1 MNTKSNLRNNQWIK
15 KLGSVV
21 LSLVVLC
28 TSCTPTFAATG
39 SPDTSIERSLTIHKY
54 RMEDMTH
61 VTTEGTGQQTD
72 SVPADA
78 IALPGIQF
86 KVTKMQDSNHSK
98 VDSTWNIQTVT
109 TGTDGAV
116 TIRGNDNLP
125 MGIYQVEEL
134 ANSAVAV
141 KAEPFLVSVPLTN
154 PTGDGWIYNV
164 HVFPKN
170 QIKPGPDIDKFVTE
184 LENKHDTADIS
195 ESVKWIVETTL
206 PDDVATCKNYT
217 VTDTIDTRL
226 DFVPGSV
233 KVYRIDTNKNRVL
246 MTPDCYTVAEPNTAN
261 SRTLTV
267 SLTDTGKKTAA
278 KSLPNKEDVFAT
290 LNIEFD
296 TRVNKNAEGSL
307 GQPIPN
313 GATIHYTNNLDIV
326 FEPQSVKEK
335 PEVHTGG
342 VNLLKVDSEDNTIK
356 LQGAKFKVYRTESD
370 AKKNLNA
377 VKDPDNNRIDWEVT
391 TDANGIAHF
400 WGLSYGK
407 KGQDAYYGDSTNYW
421 IVETQAPVDPNG
433 KPYNLLKY
441 PVKVTVNSNS
451 HNDANKIVI
460 ENIKHYDL
468 PYTGGVGDLTP
479 LYIGAV
485 LILLAGGATVILV
498 RRRLQER
505 NR

>member
-1 MNTKSNLRNNQWIK
+1 MKLKNNPLLK
-15 KLGSVV
+15 KLGGIA
-21 LSLVVLC
+21 LSFAVLC
-28 TSCTPTFAATG
+28 TSCTPSFAATG
-39 SPDTSIERSLTIHKY
+39 SPDTSVERSLTIHKY
-54 RMEDMTH
+54 HMEDMSH
-61 VTTEGTGQQTD
+61 STTEGTGQQTD
-72 SVPADA
+72 VVPADA
-78 IALPGIQF
+78 IPLPGIQF
-86 KVTKMQDSNHSK
+86 KVTKMQDTDHTK

-109 TGTDGAV
+109 TGADGSV
-116 TIRGNDNLP
+116 TIRGNSNLP
-125 MGIYQVEEL
+125 MGVYKVEEQT
-134 ANSAVAV
+134 NPAVAV
-141 KAEPFLVSVPLTN
+141 KADPCLVSVPLTN

-170 QIKPGPDIDKFVTE
+170 KIKPGPEIDKFVTE

-195 ESVKWIVETTL
+195 ESVKWIIETTL
-206 PDDVATCKNYT
+206 PDDVATCKDYT

-226 DFVPGSV
+226 DYVPGSL
-233 KVYRIDTNKNRVL
+233 KVYRVDTSKNRVL
-246 MTPDCYTVAEPNTAN
+246 MTPDCYTVTEPNTAN

-267 SLTDTGKKTAA
+267 QLTAIGKQTAA
-278 KSLPNKEDVFAT
+278 KSLPNKEDVSAT
-290 LNIEFD
+290 LNLEFN
-296 TRVNKNAEGSL
+296 TLVNKTAEGSL

-342 VNLLKVDSEDNTIK
+342 VNLLKVDSEDNTVK
-356 LQGAKFKVYRTESD
+356 LQGAKFKVYRTEAD
-370 AKKNLNA
+370 AKKNINA
-377 VKDPDNNRIDWEVT
+377 VKDPANNSVDWEVT
-391 TDANGIAHF
+391 TDTNGIAHF
-400 WGLSYGK
+400 WGLAYGK

-421 IVETQAPVDPNG
+421 VVETQSPVDTNG

-451 HNDANKIVI
+451 HNDANRIVI

-468 PYTGGVGDLTP
+468 PYTGGVGNMTP

-498 RRRLQER
+498 RRHLQEKKR
-505 NR
+505 

>member
-1 MNTKSNLRNNQWIK
+1 MNLKNNQWIK
-15 KLGSVV
+15 KLGGIAMSF
-21 LSLVVLC
+21 VVLC
-28 TSCTPTFAATG
+28 TSCTPSFAATG

-54 RMEDMTH
+54 RLEDMSH
-61 VTTEGTGQQTD
+61 STTEGTGQQTD
-72 SVPADA
+72 VVPADA
-78 IALPGIQF
+78 IPLPGIPF
-86 KVTKMQDSNHSK
+86 KVTKMQDADHTK
-98 VDSTWNIQTVT
+98 VDTTWNIQTVT
-109 TGTDGAV
+109 TGADGAV
-116 TIRGNDNLP
+116 TIRGNSSLP
-125 MGIYQVEEL
+125 MGIYKVEEQTNP
-134 ANSAVAV
+134 AIAI
-141 KAEPFLVSVPLTN
+141 KADPCLVSVPLTN

-170 QIKPGPDIDKFVTE
+170 KIKPGPEIDKFVTE

-195 ESVKWIVETTL
+195 ESVKWIIETTL
-206 PDDVATCKNYT
+206 PDDVATCKDYT

-226 DFVPGSV
+226 DYVPGSL
-233 KVYRIDTNKNRVL
+233 KVYRVDTEKNRVL
-246 MTPDCYTVAEPNTAN
+246 MTPDCYTVTEPNTAN

-267 SLTDTGKKTAA
+267 QLTAIGKQTAA
-278 KSLPNKEDVFAT
+278 KSLPNKEDRSAT
-290 LNIEFD
+290 LNLEFN
-296 TRVNKNAEGSL
+296 TLVNKNAEGSL

-313 GATIHYTNNLDIV
+313 GATIQYTNNLDIV

-356 LQGAKFKVYRTESD
+356 LQGAKFKVYRNEAD
-370 AKKNLNA
+370 AKKNINA
-377 VKDPDNNRIDWEVT
+377 VKDPANNAIDWEVT
-391 TDANGIAHF
+391 TDVSGIAHF
-400 WGLSYGK
+400 WGLSYGQ

-421 IVETQAPVDPNG
+421 VVETQSPVDTSG

-468 PYTGGVGDLTP
+468 PYTGGVGNMTP

-485 LILLAGGATVILV
+485 LILLAGGATVILL
-498 RRRLQER
+498 RRHQQEKKR
-505 NR
+505 